1 MDDGKLV
8 TLREMLAARENR
20 AARQR
25 QLLREYG
32 DPLISFTMNLAG
44 PVKRGRLSDLLFWTV
59 LKSLEQALGNAL
71 VCRELTEAS
80 TGLEALSGRFFAER
94 WRKLLRENICISNG
108 GLFVK
113 MPTGLSYMR
122 MPSLTASTVIAP
134 LLSAI
139 IQ

>member
-44 PVKRGRLSDLLFWTV
+44 PVKRGRLSDLLFWTGGETED
-59 LKSLEQALGNAL
+59 SG
-71 VCRELTEAS
+71 CRA
-80 TGLEALSGRFFAER
+80 
-94 WRKLLRENICISNG
+94 G
-108 GLFVK
+108 GGVAR
-113 MPTGLSYMR
+113 G
-122 MPSLTASTVIAP
+122 TAV
-134 LLSAI
+134 
-139 IQ
+139 

>member
-80 TGLEALSGRFFAER
+80 TGLEAL
-94 WRKLLRENICISNG
+94 LVCD
-108 GLFVK
+108 
-113 MPTGLSYMR
+113 
-122 MPSLTASTVIAP
+122 
-134 LLSAI
+134 LSAEKLKI
-139 IQ
+139 LAVELEEAWPAGRLCDLDVLTPEG